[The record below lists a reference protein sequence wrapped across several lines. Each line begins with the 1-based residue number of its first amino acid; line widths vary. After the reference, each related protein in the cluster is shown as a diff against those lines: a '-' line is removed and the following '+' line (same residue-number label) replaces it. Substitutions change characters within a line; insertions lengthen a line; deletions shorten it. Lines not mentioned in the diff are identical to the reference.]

1 MASMVEYNYR
11 QTVTADALNNV
22 DDVNNL
28 TMTGNMIASSG
39 TVSELYILEN
49 ASITAG
55 LSTGSLNV
63 ANGSEF
69 GGVVSGV
76 SASFS
81 NSITTQ
87 ALTVNGLAVFSL
99 PAVMSG
105 AGIARSTILASSI
118 APVVPRLLSI
128 TNGGFVQIDTLTD
141 PVTEFSLELTGNVHA
156 LQFFNMVLYSRFDI
170 FLTNPSGVICTVN
183 KQLSNGDVAC
193 YNTLAGNVNIAPGSL
208 WCIKGK
214 CVALNVVVLDFVNFT

>member
-1 MASMVEYNYR
+1 MVEYNYI
-11 QTVTADALNNV
+11 QTVTSDALNNV
-22 DDVNNL
+22 DEIHNL
-28 TMTGNMIASSG
+28 TITGNLIASSS
-39 TVSELYILEN
+39 TVSELFILEN

-63 ANGSEF
+63 EGGSEF
-69 GGVVSGV
+69 GGAMSGV

-81 NSITTQ
+81 NSITTD
-87 ALTVNGLAVFSL
+87 ALIVNGLAVFSL

-105 AGIARSTILASSI
+105 AGIAQSTILASSI

-156 LQFFNMVLYSRFDI
+156 LQFFNMALYNRFDI
-170 FLTNPSGVICTVN
+170 FVTNPSGIICTVD

-214 CVALNVVVLDFVNFT
+214 CVALNVVVLDFVNYT